1 MFPRRNFG
9 SVFSTNKTMAK
20 LTTNYDKL
28 VESGEIKMD
37 QNQYVAIQWLNDYI
51 DDVIYN
57 QKRDLKKYKFD
68 YLQLPDNEKKLGS
81 KSQTKLNYQYQQL
94 EDIKSLYLWGDPG
107 CGKSFI
113 IEELFKSLE
122 M

>member
-1 MFPRRNFG
+1 M
-9 SVFSTNKTMAK
+9 
-20 LTTNYDKL
+20 DK
-28 VESGEIKMD
+28 
-37 QNQYVAIQWLNDYI
+37 NQYAAIKWLDDYI
-51 DDVIYN
+51 DDVIYS
-57 QKRDLKKYKFD
+57 QKRDLKKYKYE

-81 KSQTKLNYQYQQL
+81 KSQTKLNYQFQQL

-113 IEELFKSLE
+113 IEELFKSLD